1 MERTEMII
9 LASQSPRRKEILTQI
24 DIPYEAIASN
34 SDETIPPNVPYT
46 EVPALLAERKAL
58 SVSELNPGRLVF
70 AFDTLVFLDEIP
82 LSKPSNKE
90 EAYTMLSGLSDRD
103 HEVITGIA
111 VAKNGTII
119 EKDREITRV
128 FFKKLMS
135 EEIDN
140 YIITKEP
147 NDKAGSYGIQGKG
160 AAFVKRV
167 EGCYYNVVGLPVY
180 KTLSLHSK
188 FSELMHG

>member
-1 MERTEMII
+1 MII

>member
-1 MERTEMII
+1 MERNKLII
-9 LASQSPRRKEILTQI
+9 LASQSPRRKEILTQVG
-24 DIPYEAIASN
+24 IPFDSIPSH
-34 SDETIPPNVPYT
+34 SDETIPPNVPYADI
-46 EVPALLAERKAL
+46 PALLAARKAL
-58 SVSELNPGRLVF
+58 SVSEKEPDRLVF
-70 AFDTLVFLDEIP
+70 AFDTLVFLDENP
-82 LSKPSNKE
+82 MSKPANKDD
-90 EAYTMLSGLSDRD
+90 AHAMLSSLSDRE

-111 VAKNGTII
+111 VAKNGTIL

-147 NDKAGSYGIQGKG
+147 NDKAGSYAIQGKG
-160 AAFVKRV
+160 AAFVKKV
-167 EGCYYNVVGLPVY
+167 EGCYYNVVGLPIY